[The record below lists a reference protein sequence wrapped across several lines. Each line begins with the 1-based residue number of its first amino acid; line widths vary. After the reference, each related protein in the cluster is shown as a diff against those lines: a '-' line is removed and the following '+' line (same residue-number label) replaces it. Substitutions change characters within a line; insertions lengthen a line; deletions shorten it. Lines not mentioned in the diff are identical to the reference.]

1 MDLAHH
7 TSGNEMTA
15 VIVLFW
21 KMSNRQN
28 ISMRKKKQLSFTL
41 TVIDIKACKA
51 SQQNIDGDNS
61 NNPISRKYINE
72 SLTR

>member
-1 MDLAHH
+1 MDLAHY

>member
-7 TSGNEMTA
+7 TSDNEMTA

-21 KMSNRQN
+21 KMSDRQN
-28 ISMRKKKQLSFTL
+28 ISIRKKKQLSFTL
-41 TVIDIKACKA
+41 AVIDIKACEA

-61 NNPISRKYINE
+61 NNLNSHNYVNE